1 MPFFPFP
8 ESLVAMGPERKA
20 TEATR
25 TGHRSGK
32 SHQKERQKDQ
42 CQPDPSDVNTQSHGM
57 GFSQLKHGELSVQ
70 EKDCTSCSEDD
81 KR

>member
-20 TEATR
+20 TEATGPVTEVAKATR
-25 TGHRSGK
+25 RSARRI
-32 SHQKERQKDQ
+32 SVSR
-42 CQPDPSDVNTQSHGM
+42 DPSDVNTQSHGM

-70 EKDCTSCSEDD
+70 EKDRTSCSEDD